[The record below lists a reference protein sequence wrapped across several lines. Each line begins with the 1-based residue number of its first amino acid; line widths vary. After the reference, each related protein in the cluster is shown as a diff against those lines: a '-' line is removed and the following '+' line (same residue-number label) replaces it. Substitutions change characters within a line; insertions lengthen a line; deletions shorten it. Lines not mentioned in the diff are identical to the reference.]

1 MLVYLIRH
9 GDRLQEMGDP
19 GLTEL
24 GKQQANKV
32 AVYLKDK
39 EIDIVYSS
47 PLLRTK
53 QTAEI
58 ISKHIGVPL
67 EFNELLRER
76 VNWGDDPNQSYDE
89 IIAEWVRCTFDRK
102 YMPSVG
108 DSSTVCG
115 KRVEKLV
122 ENVQRKLYKNVVF
135 VTHGGSI
142 LDYLRNVFGDEYL
155 TEFTGKDILEMQQ
168 MVTECSISLVE
179 IKQKGPVLLS
189 FGEIAHLL

>member
-1 MLVYLIRH
+1 MLIYLIRH
-9 GDRLQEMGDP
+9 GDRLQETGDP

-32 AVYLKDK
+32 VVYLKDK
-39 EIDIVYSS
+39 QIDIVYSS

-58 ISKHIGVPL
+58 ITKHIGVPL
-67 EFNELLRER
+67 EFDELLRER
-76 VNWGDDPNQSYDE
+76 VNWGDDPKQSYDE
-89 IIAEWVRCTFDRK
+89 IISEWMRCTFDRK

-108 DSSTVCG
+108 DSSVACG

-122 ENVQRKLYKNVVF
+122 EQIKNKHYNNVVF

-142 LDYLRNVFGDEYL
+142 LDYLRNVFGDECL
-155 TEFTGKDILEMQQ
+155 VEFTGKDILELQQ
-168 MVTECSISLVE
+168 MVGMCSITSFLINSHE
-179 IKQKGPVLLS
+179 TKLLEFALDS
-189 FGEIAHLL
+189 HLA

>member
-1 MLVYLIRH
+1 
-9 GDRLQEMGDP
+9 
-19 GLTEL
+19 
-24 GKQQANKV
+24 
-32 AVYLKDK
+32 
-39 EIDIVYSS
+39 
-47 PLLRTK
+47 
-53 QTAEI
+53 
-58 ISKHIGVPL
+58 
-67 EFNELLRER
+67 
-76 VNWGDDPNQSYDE
+76 
-89 IIAEWVRCTFDRK
+89 
-102 YMPSVG
+102 MPSVG

>member
-1 MLVYLIRH
+1 MLIYLIRH

-19 GLTEL
+19 GLTKI

-32 AVYLKDK
+32 AAYLKDK
-39 EIDIVYSS
+39 KIDIVYSS

-58 ISKHIGVPL
+58 ITKHIGVPL
-67 EFNELLRER
+67 EFDELLRER
-76 VNWGDDPNQSYDE
+76 VNWGDDSNQSYDE
-89 IIAEWVRCTFDRK
+89 IISEWMRCTFDRK

-108 DSSTVCG
+108 DSSVGCG
-115 KRVEKLV
+115 KRIEKLV
-122 ENVQRKLYKNVVF
+122 EQIQNKNFDNVVF

-155 TEFTGKDILEMQQ
+155 VEFTGKDILELQQ
-168 MVTECSISLVE
+168 MVGVCSISILQVDKDSK
-179 IKQKGPVLLS
+179 ILLS
-189 FGEIAHLL
+189 FGLTSHLE

>member
-1 MLVYLIRH
+1 MLIYLIRH

-32 AVYLKDK
+32 ASYLNDK
-39 EIDIVYSS
+39 HIDIVYAS

-58 ISKHIGVPL
+58 ISRHIGVPL
-67 EFNELLRER
+67 EFDELLRER
-76 VNWGDDPNQSYDE
+76 VNWGDDPKQSYDE
-89 IIAEWVRCTFDRK
+89 IISEWMRCTFDRK

-108 DSSTVCG
+108 DSSVACG

-122 ENVQRKLYKNVVF
+122 EQIQNKHYNNVVF

-155 TEFTGKDILEMQQ
+155 VEFTGKDILELQQ
-168 MVTECSISLVE
+168 MVGVCSISILQVDKGLRKLLKFGFTSHLV
-179 IKQKGPVLLS
+179 
-189 FGEIAHLL
+189 

>member
-1 MLVYLIRH
+1 MLIYLIRH

-24 GKQQANKV
+24 GRQQAYKV
-32 AVYLKDK
+32 ASYLTDK
-39 EIDIVYSS
+39 QIDIIYSS

-67 EFNELLRER
+67 VFDELLRER
-76 VNWGDDPNQSYDE
+76 VNWGDDPNQSYE
-89 IIAEWVRCTFDRK
+89 GIVSEWMRCTLNRG
-102 YMPSVG
+102 YIPTGG
-108 DSSTVCG
+108 DSSSVCG
-115 KRVEKLV
+115 KRVEELV
-122 ENVQRKLYKNVVF
+122 EQILDKNYNNVVF

-142 LDYLRNVFGDEYL
+142 LDYLRNEFGDEYL

-168 MVTECSISLVE
+168 MVTECSITLIEVN
-179 IKQKGPVLLS
+179 QKRHKLS
-189 FGEIAHLL
+189 YFAKTEHLE